1 MPRNIACAALI
12 AGGVTAALFSI
23 GAAGIALAP
32 PASSSVLGDFLHIE
46 IASLPPTV
54 TPERFLAWCIGWT
67 LGVAVIAALVAWLG
81 TAFSTGPAH
90 SQRGVAITP
99 TGRVLRRV

>member
-1 MPRNIACAALI
+1 MPRNIACTALI

-32 PASSSVLGDFLHIE
+32 PASSSVLGDFLHIV
-46 IASLPPTV
+46 IASLPRTV
-54 TPERFLAWCIGWT
+54 TPERFLILCIGWT

-81 TAFSTGPAH
+81 TAFLTEPEP
-90 SQRGVAITP
+90 SQRGVARTP
-99 TGRVLRRV
+99 TGRILRRV